1 MRNYI
6 HYFFSA
12 CLAMSLLACN
22 GNGVKQDNV
31 ADSGRQTES
40 FYNAGLNA
48 TEGAENAKKQP
59 ASVNPME
66 QPAKMKNVQEIILK
80 RKGYITSYNPQ
91 TKIPN
96 WVAWHLTAA
105 HSNGKIQRHMNEFHE
120 DMDVAAPRATDD
132 DYFNSGFDR
141 GHMCPAGDNKWDVKA
156 MNETFLFTNVC
167 PQVHGF
173 NSGAWNDLEMA
184 CRSWARKYGEL
195 YIVFGPLLSN
205 GQHRTIGRN
214 KVVVPERFFKVILC
228 MRGTPKAIAFLYDN
242 NNRNSRSMFK
252 NATNVD
258 EVERLTGIDF
268 FPNLKDDIEK
278 DVESVRGY
286 F

>member
-1 MRNYI
+1 MI
-6 HYFFSA
+6 QQLICA
-12 CLAMSLLACN
+12 CMVLMLLACN
-22 GNGVKQDNV
+22 GNGLKQDRV
-31 ADSGRQTES
+31 TES
-40 FYNAGLNA
+40 GGQRQEGFYRVEAGKDA
-48 TEGAENAKKQP
+48 GAKAPRSQS
-59 ASVNPME
+59 ASANPME

-80 RKGYITSYNPQ
+80 RKGYITSYNPK

-96 WVAWHLTAA
+96 WVAWHLTKE
-105 HSNGKIQRHMNEFHE
+105 HCDGKIQRHTNVFHE
-120 DMDVAAPRATDD
+120 DEDVAYPRVTDD

-184 CRSWARKYGEL
+184 CRSWARKYGDI
-195 YIVFGPLLSN
+195 YIVCGPLLNS
-205 GQHRTIGRN
+205 GAQHRTIGRN

-228 MRGTPKAIAFLYDN
+228 TSGTPKAIGFLYDN
-242 NNRNSRSMFK
+242 SNRNSRSLFK

-258 EVERLTGIDF
+258 EIEKLTGIDF
-268 FPNLKDDIEK
+268 FPNLRDDIER
-278 DVESVRGY
+278 DVEAVRGY

>member
-105 HSNGKIQRHMNEFHE
+105 HSNGIIQRHTNEFHE

-195 YIVFGPLLSN
+195 YIVCGPLLSN